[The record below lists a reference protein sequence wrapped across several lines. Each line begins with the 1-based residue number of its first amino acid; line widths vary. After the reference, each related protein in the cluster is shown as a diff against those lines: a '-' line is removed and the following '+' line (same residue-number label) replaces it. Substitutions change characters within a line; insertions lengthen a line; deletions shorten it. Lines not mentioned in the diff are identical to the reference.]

1 MSQLFNDCLS
11 KRALLDFIAKGP
23 YLNVIA
29 KKLYWLSKQDTYI
42 SNMFKRHWNL
52 LCGFRPFFPKRTYL
66 IKPKNIQRWAIM
78 VPHSNKNELYAKT
91 YLLQRSR
98 NIPYHTYPS
107 ASWYMNILGCTYLH
121 VPHIPI
127 VYLLIVCVPH
137 HIPTL
142 LHTIHPTP
150 TLPYPITSPHYSTP
164 FTQLPPNPTISHP
177 HTTPHHFVYML
188 EKQTTFSMFSM
199 EQMTFANNSSNSSK
213 CSLSSLRVCAIKRK
227 PNCVSRWSILH
238 VMLVMLSSWVEVLLW
253 ALMFSDR
260 KLWSEVKVIMCASF
274 PLCG

>member
-127 VYLLIVCVPH
+127 VYLLYIYIYMEVYVCMYIVGLSH
-137 HIPTL
+137 L
-142 LHTIHPTP
+142 R
-150 TLPYPITSPHYSTP
+150 
-164 FTQLPPNPTISHP
+164 LPPSGS
-177 HTTPHHFVYML
+177 TTV
-188 EKQTTFSMFSM
+188 
-199 EQMTFANNSSNSSK
+199 
-213 CSLSSLRVCAIKRK
+213 
-227 PNCVSRWSILH
+227 
-238 VMLVMLSSWVEVLLW
+238 LVMYTSRVFDLLNMN
-253 ALMFSDR
+253 LTHV
-260 KLWSEVKVIMCASF
+260 SEQLISRTTWWQE
-274 PLCG
+274 